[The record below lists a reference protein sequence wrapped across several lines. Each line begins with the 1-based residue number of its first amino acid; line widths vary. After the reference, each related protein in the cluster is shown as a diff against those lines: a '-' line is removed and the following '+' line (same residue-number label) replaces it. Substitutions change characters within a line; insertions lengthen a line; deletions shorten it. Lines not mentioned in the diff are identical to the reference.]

1 MWERSPR
8 DCSATPPVPVGQQ
21 TTALLLGWS
30 LLGLFWGWA
39 VLGSGRLRREV
50 FWDRVRKD
58 DRAQK
63 GSGAQGRTTQG
74 IWGSGAGLEAKCRYR
89 YQQVPLAELVP
100 LGRDTSSAGGCWVW
114 GSGWPLSRWGLPA
127 RLDLLCGSGGAMVG
141 LCREC
146 SPFLILTAS
155 RGRAAVSCPATV
167 GCGLELSPWP
177 RRTGCS
183 HVGGPRH
190 PVTGAGV
197 RPSISHRGADIG
209 EQWDGAGT
217 GGHVGSLD
225 RCHQPGG
232 DTVPCCMAAAHPC
245 STRAAARALLSPLQ
259 GIGSGEPSAAVFSPA
274 GASPDQEHRRAAASW
289 LECPMEQGGAG
300 TGGTGDTVP
309 PEAAAPAVPQAAQPQ
324 RGTAPAATLAQ
335 HKGTDE
341 PGQEKAGGGMT
352 EQEQETALA
361 APELQD
367 GREAVPGEEDSAV
380 QHDGGQAA
388 STGDKVPAATEAQG
402 VGKDENEKPGKK
414 KAPAAGELKGG
425 KASATAKA
433 KDGGKDEPME
443 GKGQAVTEAQDGGKD
458 KPKKEETPG
467 GSGAE
472 SGGKAESTEEK
483 ALAAANSEGGK
494 AKPVEETALAA
505 AQAQDGGKADP
516 AKEKITVVAK
526 QEVPAT
532 AKALDEGKQDA
543 KAEQAPADTKP
554 AKEKTTAAA
563 KEKAPN
569 AAKAQSGKNKEV
581 KAEKAPA
588 VKKAPDGGKEE
599 PAQEKPP
606 APAKEKAPDSVKEKA
621 VIPAKEKAPD
631 AAKAQDAEKAAAKAE
646 ETPAEKMAQ
655 GGGKKEPAE
664 EKSPAAVKVQD
675 GGKKTAKVEKST
687 VASKAGDEGKD
698 SKKEKVPAA
707 AKAQDGG
714 KKAAE
719 VEPPMPG
726 AEAGDGAVEPTEAA
740 AMAVVKAQGE
750 GEEVSKGT
758 EGQPPTIPE
767 APRPS
772 LLQSLS
778 CPAACHR
785 EEQPW
790 AEVAEMETIE
800 EESTMVELK
809 EGLTEPGSGPPALG
823 DLQPLEPP
831 GTPQERTL
839 PSATAQPPDPAGVVE
854 QPGPGV
860 QPSLTEAKPPPSPYL
875 TPDFGKEDPFEILDD
890 VPPPPAP
897 FAHRTVTLR
906 SASVSSQFSLNSKN
920 ILGGGKFGEV
930 HTCTEKET
938 GLKLAAKVIRKQGAK
953 DKEMVLLEIDVMNQL
968 NHHNL
973 IQLYDAIET
982 PREIILF
989 MEFVEG
995 GELFERI
1002 IDDDYHLTEVDCM
1015 VFVRQICEGIRF
1027 MHHMGVLHLD
1037 LKPENILCVTATG
1050 HMVKII
1056 DFGLARRLSGL
1067 SPFLGD
1073 DDTETLNNVLAANW
1087 YFDEETFESVS
1098 NEAKDFVSNL
1108 IIKDKSARMS
1118 ADQCLQHPWLNN
1130 LAEKAKRSNRRL
1142 KSQVLLKKYVMRRR
1156 WKKNFIGVCAAN
1168 RFRKITS
1175 SGSLTAL
1182 GI

>member
-1 MWERSPR
+1 LER
-8 DCSATPPVPVGQQ
+8 
-21 TTALLLGWS
+21 
-30 LLGLFWGWA
+30 
-39 VLGSGRLRREV
+39 
-50 FWDRVRKD
+50 
-58 DRAQK
+58 
-63 GSGAQGRTTQG
+63 
-74 IWGSGAGLEAKCRYR
+74 
-89 YQQVPLAELVP
+89 
-100 LGRDTSSAGGCWVW
+100 
-114 GSGWPLSRWGLPA
+114 
-127 RLDLLCGSGGAMVG
+127 
-141 LCREC
+141 
-146 SPFLILTAS
+146 
-155 RGRAAVSCPATV
+155 
-167 GCGLELSPWP
+167 
-177 RRTGCS
+177 
-183 HVGGPRH
+183 
-190 PVTGAGV
+190 
-197 RPSISHRGADIG
+197 
-209 EQWDGAGT
+209 
-217 GGHVGSLD
+217 
-225 RCHQPGG
+225 
-232 DTVPCCMAAAHPC
+232 
-245 STRAAARALLSPLQ
+245 
-259 GIGSGEPSAAVFSPA
+259 
-274 GASPDQEHRRAAASW
+274 
-289 LECPMEQGGAG
+289 PMEQGGGVG
-300 TGGTGDTVP
+300 TGGAGGTAP
-309 PEAAAPAVPQAAQPQ
+309 PEAPAAPQAAQPQ
-324 RGTAPAATLAQ
+324 GGTVPAATVAQ
-335 HKGTDE
+335 DKSTDE
-341 PGQEKAGGGMT
+341 PGQEKAGGGTT
-352 EQEQETALA
+352 EPEKETALA

-367 GREAVPGEEDSAV
+367 GREAVPGEEGSAV
-380 QHDGGQAA
+380 QPDGGQGASDGGQTA
-388 STGDKVPAATEAQG
+388 STGEKVPAATETQG
-402 VGKDENEKPGKK
+402 VGEDEKDKPGKK

-425 KASATAKA
+425 KAPAAAKA

-458 KPKKEETPG
+458 KAKKEEAPG

-505 AQAQDGGKADP
+505 AQVQDGGKEPAKEKSTVVAKQKAGDEGKDPKKEKIPAQDGGK
-516 AKEKITVVAK
+516 KI
-526 QEVPAT
+526 
-532 AKALDEGKQDA
+532 
-543 KAEQAPADTKP
+543 
-554 AKEKTTAAA
+554 
-563 KEKAPN
+563 
-569 AAKAQSGKNKEV
+569 
-581 KAEKAPA
+581 
-588 VKKAPDGGKEE
+588 
-599 PAQEKPP
+599 
-606 APAKEKAPDSVKEKA
+606 
-621 VIPAKEKAPD
+621 
-631 AAKAQDAEKAAAKAE
+631 
-646 ETPAEKMAQ
+646 
-655 GGGKKEPAE
+655 
-664 EKSPAAVKVQD
+664 
-675 GGKKTAKVEKST
+675 AKVEEST
-687 VASKAGDEGKD
+687 VASKAGNEGKD
-698 SKKEKVPAA
+698 PKKEKIP
-707 AKAQDGG
+707 AQDGG

-719 VEPPMPG
+719 VEPPTPG

-740 AMAVVKAQGE
+740 AMAVGKAQGE

-767 APRPS
+767 APRPA

-800 EESTMVELK
+800 EETTMVEPK
-809 EGLTEPGSGPPALG
+809 ESLTEPGSGPPALG

-839 PSATAQPPDPAGVVE
+839 PSATGQPPDPAGGAE

-860 QPSLTEAKPPPSPYL
+860 TPSLTEAEPPPSPYL

-906 SASVSSQFSLNSKN
+906 SANVSSQFSLNSKD

-930 HTCTEKET
+930 HTCIEKET

-1027 MHHMGVLHLD
+1027 MHHMRVLHLD
-1037 LKPENILCVTATG
+1037 LKVRRWGLTGTAGHWPAVGGRPVGQHCSGYNPNEKLKVNFGTPEFLSPEVVNYEQVSYSTDMWSMGVITYML
-1050 HMVKII
+1050 
-1056 DFGLARRLSGL
+1056 LSGL

-1118 ADQCLQHPWLNN
+1118 AAQCLQHPWLNN

>member
-1 MWERSPR
+1 ME
-8 DCSATPPVPVGQQ
+8 
-21 TTALLLGWS
+21 
-30 LLGLFWGWA
+30 
-39 VLGSGRLRREV
+39 
-50 FWDRVRKD
+50 
-58 DRAQK
+58 
-63 GSGAQGRTTQG
+63 QG
-74 IWGSGAGLEAKCRYR
+74 
-89 YQQVPLAELVP
+89 
-100 LGRDTSSAGGCWVW
+100 
-114 GSGWPLSRWGLPA
+114 
-127 RLDLLCGSGGAMVG
+127 GGA
-141 LCREC
+141 
-146 SPFLILTAS
+146 
-155 RGRAAVSCPATV
+155 
-167 GCGLELSPWP
+167 
-177 RRTGCS
+177 
-183 HVGGPRH
+183 
-190 PVTGAGV
+190 
-197 RPSISHRGADIG
+197 
-209 EQWDGAGT
+209 
-217 GGHVGSLD
+217 
-225 RCHQPGG
+225 
-232 DTVPCCMAAAHPC
+232 
-245 STRAAARALLSPLQ
+245 
-259 GIGSGEPSAAVFSPA
+259 
-274 GASPDQEHRRAAASW
+274 
-289 LECPMEQGGAG
+289 GGAG
-300 TGGTGDTVP
+300 TGGAGGTAP
-309 PEAAAPAVPQAAQPQ
+309 PEAEGSAEPAAPQAAQPQ
-324 RGTAPAATLAQ
+324 GGTAPAATVAQ
-335 HKGTDE
+335 DKGTDE
-341 PGQEKAGGGMT
+341 PGQEKAGGGTT
-352 EQEQETALA
+352 EPEQETALA
-361 APELQD
+361 APELQG
-367 GREAVPGEEDSAV
+367 GREAVPGEEALAV

-388 STGDKVPAATEAQG
+388 SDEGQAASTGEKVLAATEAQG
-402 VGKDENEKPGKK
+402 VGKDEKEKPGKK
-414 KAPAAGELKGG
+414 KAPAAGELEGG
-425 KASATAKA
+425 KASAAAKD
-433 KDGGKDEPME
+433 KDGGKDEPTE

-458 KPKKEETPG
+458 KPKKEEAPG

-472 SGGKAESTEEK
+472 IGGKAESTEEK

-494 AKPVEETALAA
+494 AKPVDETALAA
-505 AQAQDGGKADP
+505 AQAQDGGKGEP
-516 AKEKITVVAK
+516 AKEKIT
-526 QEVPAT
+526 
-532 AKALDEGKQDA
+532 
-543 KAEQAPADTKP
+543 
-554 AKEKTTAAA
+554 
-563 KEKAPN
+563 
-569 AAKAQSGKNKEV
+569 
-581 KAEKAPA
+581 
-588 VKKAPDGGKEE
+588 
-599 PAQEKPP
+599 
-606 APAKEKAPDSVKEKA
+606 
-621 VIPAKEKAPD
+621 KAPD
-631 AAKAQDAEKAAAKAE
+631 AAKAQDGEKATAKAE
-646 ETPAEKMAQ
+646 KTPAEKMAQ
-655 GGGKKEPAE
+655 GGGKKELAE
-664 EKSPAAVKVQD
+664 EKSPADVKVQD
-675 GGKKTAKVEKST
+675 GGKKTTKVEKST

-698 SKKEKVPAA
+698 SKKEKVLAT

-719 VEPPMPG
+719 VEPPTPG

-767 APRPS
+767 APRPA

-785 EEQPW
+785 EERPW

-800 EESTMVELK
+800 EESTMVGLK
-809 EGLTEPGSGPPALG
+809 EGPTEPGSGPPALG

-831 GTPQERTL
+831 STPQERTL

-906 SASVSSQFSLNSKN
+906 SASVSSQFSLNSKD

-1037 LKPENILCVTATG
+1037 LKPENILCVAATG

-1056 DFGLARRLSGL
+1056 DFGLARRYNPNEKLKVNFGTPEFLSPEVVNYEQVSYSTDMWSMGVITYMLLSGL

>member
-1 MWERSPR
+1 
-8 DCSATPPVPVGQQ
+8 SA
-21 TTALLLGWS
+21 
-30 LLGLFWGWA
+30 
-39 VLGSGRLRREV
+39 
-50 FWDRVRKD
+50 
-58 DRAQK
+58 
-63 GSGAQGRTTQG
+63 
-74 IWGSGAGLEAKCRYR
+74 
-89 YQQVPLAELVP
+89 
-100 LGRDTSSAGGCWVW
+100 DT
-114 GSGWPLSRWGLPA
+114 
-127 RLDLLCGSGGAMVG
+127 
-141 LCREC
+141 
-146 SPFLILTAS
+146 
-155 RGRAAVSCPATV
+155 
-167 GCGLELSPWP
+167 
-177 RRTGCS
+177 
-183 HVGGPRH
+183 
-190 PVTGAGV
+190 
-197 RPSISHRGADIG
+197 
-209 EQWDGAGT
+209 
-217 GGHVGSLD
+217 
-225 RCHQPGG
+225 
-232 DTVPCCMAAAHPC
+232 
-245 STRAAARALLSPLQ
+245 
-259 GIGSGEPSAAVFSPA
+259 
-274 GASPDQEHRRAAASW
+274 
-289 LECPMEQGGAG
+289 GGAG
-300 TGGTGDTVP
+300 GTAP
-309 PEAAAPAVPQAAQPQ
+309 PEAEGNAAPAAPQAAQPQ
-324 RGTAPAATLAQ
+324 EATVPAATVAQ
-335 HKGTDE
+335 DKGADE
-341 PGQEKAGGGMT
+341 PGGGKT
-352 EQEQETALA
+352 ELEQETALA
-361 APELQD
+361 APEPQD
-367 GREAVPGEEDSAV
+367 GREAVPGEEASAV

-388 STGDKVPAATEAQG
+388 SDEGQAASPGQKVPAATEAQG
-402 VGKDENEKPGKK
+402 VGKDEKDKPGKK
-414 KAPAAGELKGG
+414 KTPAAGELKGG
-425 KASATAKA
+425 KASAAAKA
-433 KDGGKDEPME
+433 KEGGKDEPME
-443 GKGQAVTEAQDGGKD
+443 GKGPAVTEAQDGGKD
-458 KPKKEETPG
+458 KPRKEEAPG

-483 ALAAANSEGGK
+483 ALAAANSEGEK
-494 AKPVEETALAA
+494 AKPKDETALAA
-505 AQAQDGGKADP
+505 LQAQDGGEGEP

-526 QEVPAT
+526 QE
-532 AKALDEGKQDA
+532 
-543 KAEQAPADTKP
+543 
-554 AKEKTTAAA
+554 
-563 KEKAPN
+563 
-569 AAKAQSGKNKEV
+569 
-581 KAEKAPA
+581 
-588 VKKAPDGGKEE
+588 DG
-599 PAQEKPP
+599 
-606 APAKEKAPDSVKEKA
+606 
-621 VIPAKEKAPD
+621 
-631 AAKAQDAEKAAAKAE
+631 EKAAAKAE
-646 ETPAEKMAQ
+646 KTPAEKMAQ
-655 GGGKKEPAE
+655 SGGKKEPAK
-664 EKSPAAVKVQD
+664 EKSPTAVKAQD

-698 SKKEKVPAA
+698 PKKEKAP

-714 KKAAE
+714 KEAAE
-719 VEPPMPG
+719 VKPPTPG
-726 AEAGDGAVEPTEAA
+726 AEAGNGAAEPTEAA

-758 EGQPPTIPE
+758 EGQPPKIPE
-767 APRPS
+767 PPRPA

-790 AEVAEMETIE
+790 GQVAEMETIE
-800 EESTMVELK
+800 EETTMVEPK
-809 EGLTEPGSGPPALG
+809 KGLTEPGSGPPALG

-839 PSATAQPPDPAGVVE
+839 PSATGQPPDPAGVAE
-854 QPGPGV
+854 QPGSEV
-860 QPSLTEAKPPPSPYL
+860 QPSSTEAKPSPSPYL

-906 SASVSSQFSLNSKN
+906 SASVSSQFSLNSKD

-1027 MHHMGVLHLD
+1027 MHHMCVLHLD
-1037 LKPENILCVTATG
+1037 LKPENILCVAATG

-1056 DFGLARRLSGL
+1056 DFGLARRYNPNEKLKVNFGTPEFLSPEVVNYEQVSYSTDMWSMGVITYMLLSGL

-1142 KSQVLLKKYVMRRR
+1142 KSQVLLKKYVMKRR

-1168 RFRKITS
+1168 RFKKITS

>member
-1 MWERSPR
+1 MER
-8 DCSATPPVPVGQQ
+8 G
-21 TTALLLGWS
+21 G
-30 LLGLFWGWA
+30 
-39 VLGSGRLRREV
+39 
-50 FWDRVRKD
+50 
-58 DRAQK
+58 
-63 GSGAQGRTTQG
+63 
-74 IWGSGAGLEAKCRYR
+74 GAGDA
-89 YQQVPLAELVP
+89 
-100 LGRDTSSAGGCWVW
+100 DT
-114 GSGWPLSRWGLPA
+114 
-127 RLDLLCGSGGAMVG
+127 GGA
-141 LCREC
+141 
-146 SPFLILTAS
+146 
-155 RGRAAVSCPATV
+155 
-167 GCGLELSPWP
+167 
-177 RRTGCS
+177 
-183 HVGGPRH
+183 GGPR
-190 PVTGAGV
+190 
-197 RPSISHRGADIG
+197 
-209 EQWDGAGT
+209 
-217 GGHVGSLD
+217 
-225 RCHQPGG
+225 
-232 DTVPCCMAAAHPC
+232 
-245 STRAAARALLSPLQ
+245 
-259 GIGSGEPSAAVFSPA
+259 
-274 GASPDQEHRRAAASW
+274 
-289 LECPMEQGGAG
+289 
-300 TGGTGDTVP
+300 
-309 PEAAAPAVPQAAQPQ
+309 AAQPQ
-324 RGTAPAATLAQ
+324 RGTAPAATVAQ

-341 PGQEKAGGGMT
+341 PGQEKAGGGT
-352 EQEQETALA
+352 SEPEQETALA
-361 APELQD
+361 APELQH
-367 GREAVPGEEDSAV
+367 GREAVPGEEASAV

-388 STGDKVPAATEAQG
+388 SDGGQAASTEEKVLAATEAQG
-402 VGKDENEKPGKK
+402 VGKDENKKPGEK
-414 KAPAAGELKGG
+414 KAPAAGELEGG
-425 KASATAKA
+425 KASAAAKA
-433 KDGGKDEPME
+433 EDGGKDEPME
-443 GKGQAVTEAQDGGKD
+443 GKGQAVIEAQDGGKD
-458 KPKKEETPG
+458 KSKKEEIPG

-472 SGGKAESTEEK
+472 SGRKAESTEEK
-483 ALAAANSEGGK
+483 ALAAANSKGGK
-494 AKPVEETALAA
+494 AKPVEETPLAA
-505 AQAQDGGKADP
+505 AQAQDGGKGEP

-599 PAQEKPP
+599 PTKEKPP
-606 APAKEKAPDSVKEKA
+606 APVKEKAPDSVKEKA
-621 VIPAKEKAPD
+621 AIPAKEKAPD
-631 AAKAQDAEKAAAKAE
+631 TAKAQDGEKAAAKAE
-646 ETPAEKMAQ
+646 KTPAEKMAQ

-698 SKKEKVPAA
+698 SKKEKVPTTAKEKVPAA

-719 VEPPMPG
+719 VEPPTPG

-767 APRPS
+767 APRPA

-785 EEQPW
+785 QEQPW

-854 QPGPGV
+854 QPGPV
-860 QPSLTEAKPPPSPYL
+860 VEPSLTEAKPPPSPYL
-875 TPDFGKEDPFEILDD
+875 TPDFGKEDPSEILDD

-897 FAHRTVTLR
+897 FAHRIVTLR

-1037 LKPENILCVTATG
+1037 LKPENILCVAATG

-1056 DFGLARRLSGL
+1056 DFGLARRYNPNEKLKVNFGTPEFLSPEVVNYEQVSYTTDMWSMGVITYMLLSGL

>member
-1 MWERSPR
+1 ME
-8 DCSATPPVPVGQQ
+8 
-21 TTALLLGWS
+21 
-30 LLGLFWGWA
+30 
-39 VLGSGRLRREV
+39 
-50 FWDRVRKD
+50 
-58 DRAQK
+58 
-63 GSGAQGRTTQG
+63 QG
-74 IWGSGAGLEAKCRYR
+74 
-89 YQQVPLAELVP
+89 
-100 LGRDTSSAGGCWVW
+100 
-114 GSGWPLSRWGLPA
+114 
-127 RLDLLCGSGGAMVG
+127 GGA
-141 LCREC
+141 
-146 SPFLILTAS
+146 
-155 RGRAAVSCPATV
+155 
-167 GCGLELSPWP
+167 
-177 RRTGCS
+177 
-183 HVGGPRH
+183 
-190 PVTGAGV
+190 
-197 RPSISHRGADIG
+197 
-209 EQWDGAGT
+209 
-217 GGHVGSLD
+217 
-225 RCHQPGG
+225 
-232 DTVPCCMAAAHPC
+232 
-245 STRAAARALLSPLQ
+245 
-259 GIGSGEPSAAVFSPA
+259 
-274 GASPDQEHRRAAASW
+274 
-289 LECPMEQGGAG
+289 GGAG
-300 TGGTGDTVP
+300 TGGAGGTAP
-309 PEAAAPAVPQAAQPQ
+309 PGAPPAAQPQ
-324 RGTAPAATLAQ
+324 AGTAPAATVAQ
-335 HKGTDE
+335 DKGKDE
-341 PGQEKAGGGMT
+341 PGQEKAGGGT
-352 EQEQETALA
+352 AEQETAVA

-367 GREAVPGEEDSAV
+367 GREAVPGEEGSAV
-380 QHDGGQAA
+380 QRDGGQAA
-388 STGDKVPAATEAQG
+388 PDEGQAASTREKVLAATEAQG
-402 VGKDENEKPGKK
+402 VGKDEKDEPGKK
-414 KAPAAGELKGG
+414 KAPAAGEVKGG
-425 KASATAKA
+425 KASAAAKA

-443 GKGQAVTEAQDGGKD
+443 GNGLPITEAQDGGKD
-458 KPKKEETPG
+458 TPKKEEAPG

-483 ALAAANSEGGK
+483 TLAAANSEGGK

-505 AQAQDGGKADP
+505 AQAQGGGKGEP
-516 AKEKITVVAK
+516 AEEKIT
-526 QEVPAT
+526 
-532 AKALDEGKQDA
+532 
-543 KAEQAPADTKP
+543 
-554 AKEKTTAAA
+554 
-563 KEKAPN
+563 
-569 AAKAQSGKNKEV
+569 
-581 KAEKAPA
+581 
-588 VKKAPDGGKEE
+588 
-599 PAQEKPP
+599 
-606 APAKEKAPDSVKEKA
+606 
-621 VIPAKEKAPD
+621 KAPD
-631 AAKAQDAEKAAAKAE
+631 AAKAQNGEKAAAKAE
-646 ETPAEKMAQ
+646 KTPAEKMAQ
-655 GGGKKEPAE
+655 AGGKKEPAK

-687 VASKAGDEGKD
+687 IASKAGDEGKD
-698 SKKEKVPAA
+698 PKQEKGPAT

-719 VEPPMPG
+719 VEPPTPG

-740 AMAVVKAQGE
+740 AMAVVEAQGE
-750 GEEVSKGT
+750 GEEMSKGT

-767 APRPS
+767 PPRPA

-800 EESTMVELK
+800 EETTMVEPK

-839 PSATAQPPDPAGVVE
+839 PSATGQPPDPAGVAE

-860 QPSLTEAKPPPSPYL
+860 QPPLTEAKPPPSPYL

-906 SASVSSQFSLNSKN
+906 SASVSSQFSLSSKD

-1027 MHHMGVLHLD
+1027 MHHAGVLHLD

-1056 DFGLARRLSGL
+1056 DFGLARRYNPNEKLKVNFGTPEFLSPEVVNYEQVSYSTDMWSMGVITYMLLSGL

>member
-1 MWERSPR
+1 
-8 DCSATPPVPVGQQ
+8 
-21 TTALLLGWS
+21 
-30 LLGLFWGWA
+30 
-39 VLGSGRLRREV
+39 
-50 FWDRVRKD
+50 
-58 DRAQK
+58 
-63 GSGAQGRTTQG
+63 
-74 IWGSGAGLEAKCRYR
+74 
-89 YQQVPLAELVP
+89 
-100 LGRDTSSAGGCWVW
+100 
-114 GSGWPLSRWGLPA
+114 
-127 RLDLLCGSGGAMVG
+127 
-141 LCREC
+141 
-146 SPFLILTAS
+146 
-155 RGRAAVSCPATV
+155 
-167 GCGLELSPWP
+167 
-177 RRTGCS
+177 
-183 HVGGPRH
+183 
-190 PVTGAGV
+190 
-197 RPSISHRGADIG
+197 
-209 EQWDGAGT
+209 
-217 GGHVGSLD
+217 
-225 RCHQPGG
+225 
-232 DTVPCCMAAAHPC
+232 
-245 STRAAARALLSPLQ
+245 
-259 GIGSGEPSAAVFSPA
+259 
-274 GASPDQEHRRAAASW
+274 
-289 LECPMEQGGAG
+289 
-300 TGGTGDTVP
+300 
-309 PEAAAPAVPQAAQPQ
+309 AQPQ
-324 RGTAPAATLAQ
+324 AGTAPAATATRDT
-335 HKGTDE
+335 GTDG
-341 PGQEKAGGGMT
+341 PGREKAGAGTT
-352 EQEQETALA
+352 EPEPETAPA
-361 APELQD
+361 APEL
-367 GREAVPGEEDSAV
+367 REAAPGEEDSAV
-380 QHDGGQAA
+380 QRHGGRAAADEGQAA
-388 STGDKVPAATEAQG
+388 STGAKVPAATEAQG
-402 VGKDENEKPGKK
+402 VGKDEEEKPGKK
-414 KAPAAGELKGG
+414 KAAAAAGEVKGG
-425 KASATAKA
+425 KASAAGKAA
-433 KDGGKDEPME
+433 KDGGKDEPVE
-443 GKGQAVTEAQDGGKD
+443 GKGLAVAEAQDGGKD
-458 KPKKEETPG
+458 KPKKEEAPG
-467 GSGAE
+467 GSGAG
-472 SGGKAESTEEK
+472 SGGKAECTEEK
-483 ALAAANSEGGK
+483 ALAAANSEEGK

-505 AQAQDGGKADP
+505 AQAQDGGKGEP
-516 AKEKITVVAK
+516 AKEKITGVAK
-526 QEVPAT
+526 QE
-532 AKALDEGKQDA
+532 
-543 KAEQAPADTKP
+543 
-554 AKEKTTAAA
+554 
-563 KEKAPN
+563 
-569 AAKAQSGKNKEV
+569 
-581 KAEKAPA
+581 
-588 VKKAPDGGKEE
+588 DG
-599 PAQEKPP
+599 
-606 APAKEKAPDSVKEKA
+606 
-621 VIPAKEKAPD
+621 
-631 AAKAQDAEKAAAKAE
+631 EKAAAKAE
-646 ETPAEKMAQ
+646 KTPAEKMAED
-655 GGGKKEPAE
+655 GGKKEPAK

-687 VASKAGDEGKD
+687 VASKAEDEGKD
-698 SKKEKVPAA
+698 SKKEKVPAT

-719 VEPPMPG
+719 VEPPTPG

-740 AMAVVKAQGE
+740 AMAVVEAQGE
-750 GEEVSKGT
+750 GEEASKGT
-758 EGQPPTIPE
+758 EGQPPTVPE
-767 APRPS
+767 PPRPA

-790 AEVAEMETIE
+790 AEMETIE
-800 EESTMVELK
+800 EETMMAEPK
-809 EGLTEPGSGPPALG
+809 EGLTEPGRGPPALG

-839 PSATAQPPDPAGVVE
+839 PSAPGQPPDPAGVAE

-860 QPSLTEAKPPPSPYL
+860 EPSLTEAKPPPSPYL

-897 FAHRTVTLR
+897 FAHRIVTLR
-906 SASVSSQFSLNSKN
+906 SASVSSQFSLSSKE

-1037 LKPENILCVTATG
+1037 LKPENILCVAATG

-1056 DFGLARRLSGL
+1056 DFGLARRYNPNEKLKVNFGTPEFLSPEVVNYEQVTYTTDMWSMGVITYMLLSGL

>member
-1 MWERSPR
+1 
-8 DCSATPPVPVGQQ
+8 
-21 TTALLLGWS
+21 
-30 LLGLFWGWA
+30 
-39 VLGSGRLRREV
+39 
-50 FWDRVRKD
+50 
-58 DRAQK
+58 
-63 GSGAQGRTTQG
+63 
-74 IWGSGAGLEAKCRYR
+74 
-89 YQQVPLAELVP
+89 
-100 LGRDTSSAGGCWVW
+100 
-114 GSGWPLSRWGLPA
+114 
-127 RLDLLCGSGGAMVG
+127 
-141 LCREC
+141 
-146 SPFLILTAS
+146 
-155 RGRAAVSCPATV
+155 
-167 GCGLELSPWP
+167 
-177 RRTGCS
+177 
-183 HVGGPRH
+183 
-190 PVTGAGV
+190 
-197 RPSISHRGADIG
+197 
-209 EQWDGAGT
+209 
-217 GGHVGSLD
+217 
-225 RCHQPGG
+225 
-232 DTVPCCMAAAHPC
+232 
-245 STRAAARALLSPLQ
+245 
-259 GIGSGEPSAAVFSPA
+259 
-274 GASPDQEHRRAAASW
+274 
-289 LECPMEQGGAG
+289 MEQGGGAGGADTGG
-300 TGGTGDTVP
+300 TGGTAP
-309 PEAAAPAVPQAAQPQ
+309 PETEGSAAPAAPQAAQPQ
-324 RGTAPAATLAQ
+324 GGTAPAATVAQ
-335 HKGTDE
+335 DTGTDE
-341 PGQEKAGGGMT
+341 PGQEKAGGGTT
-352 EQEQETALA
+352 EPGQQTALA

-367 GREAVPGEEDSAV
+367 GREAAPGEEASAV
-380 QHDGGQAA
+380 QRDGGLAASDGGQTA
-388 STGDKVPAATEAQG
+388 SPEEKVTPATEAQG
-402 VGKDENEKPGKK
+402 VGKDEKERPGKK
-414 KAPAAGELKGG
+414 KDPAAGEVKGG
-425 KASATAKA
+425 KASDTAKA
-433 KDGGKDEPME
+433 EDGGKDEPVE
-443 GKGQAVTEAQDGGKD
+443 GNGLAVTEAQDGGKD
-458 KPKKEETPG
+458 KPKKEEAPG
-467 GSGAE
+467 GSQAE

-483 ALAAANSEGGK
+483 ALAAANSEGRK

-505 AQAQDGGKADP
+505 GQAQDGGKGEP
-516 AKEKITVVAK
+516 AKEKITVAAK

-569 AAKAQSGKNKEV
+569 AAKAQNGKNKVV

-599 PAQEKPP
+599 PTKEKPP
-606 APAKEKAPDSVKEKA
+606 AVVKEKA
-621 VIPAKEKAPD
+621 IIPAKEKAPD
-631 AAKAQDAEKAAAKAE
+631 TAKAQDGEKAAAKAE
-646 ETPAEKMAQ
+646 KTTTEKMAQ
-655 GGGKKEPAE
+655 GGGKKEPE
-664 EKSPAAVKVQD
+664 KEKSPAAVKVQD
-675 GGKKTAKVEKST
+675 GGKKTAKVENST
-687 VASKAGDEGKD
+687 VASKAGDEGKE
-698 SKKEKVPAA
+698 SKKEKIPAT

-719 VEPPMPG
+719 VEPPTPG
-726 AEAGDGAVEPTEAA
+726 TEAGDGAVEPTEAA
-740 AMAVVKAQGE
+740 AMAAVNAQGE

-767 APRPS
+767 PPRPA

-800 EESTMVELK
+800 EETTMVEPK

-831 GTPQERTL
+831 GTPLERTL
-839 PSATAQPPDPAGVVE
+839 PSATGQPPDPAGVAE

-906 SASVSSQFSLNSKN
+906 SASVSPQFSLSSKD

-1037 LKPENILCVTATG
+1037 LKPENILCVSATG

-1056 DFGLARRLSGL
+1056 DFGLARRYNPNEKLKVNFGTPEFLSPEVVNYEQVSYTTDMWSMGVITYMLLSGL

-1118 ADQCLQHPWLNN
+1118 ADKCLQHPWLNN

>member
-1 MWERSPR
+1 
-8 DCSATPPVPVGQQ
+8 
-21 TTALLLGWS
+21 
-30 LLGLFWGWA
+30 
-39 VLGSGRLRREV
+39 
-50 FWDRVRKD
+50 
-58 DRAQK
+58 
-63 GSGAQGRTTQG
+63 
-74 IWGSGAGLEAKCRYR
+74 
-89 YQQVPLAELVP
+89 
-100 LGRDTSSAGGCWVW
+100 
-114 GSGWPLSRWGLPA
+114 
-127 RLDLLCGSGGAMVG
+127 
-141 LCREC
+141 
-146 SPFLILTAS
+146 
-155 RGRAAVSCPATV
+155 
-167 GCGLELSPWP
+167 
-177 RRTGCS
+177 
-183 HVGGPRH
+183 
-190 PVTGAGV
+190 
-197 RPSISHRGADIG
+197 
-209 EQWDGAGT
+209 
-217 GGHVGSLD
+217 
-225 RCHQPGG
+225 
-232 DTVPCCMAAAHPC
+232 
-245 STRAAARALLSPLQ
+245 
-259 GIGSGEPSAAVFSPA
+259 
-274 GASPDQEHRRAAASW
+274 
-289 LECPMEQGGAG
+289 MEQGGGADG
-300 TGGTGDTVP
+300 ADTGGAGGTVP
-309 PEAAAPAVPQAAQPQ
+309 PKAEGSAAAQAAQPQ
-324 RGTAPAATLAQ
+324 GRTVPAATLAQ
-335 HKGTDE
+335 NEGTGE
-341 PGQEKAGGGMT
+341 PGQEKAAGEPGGGKI
-352 EQEQETALA
+352 ESEQETALA
-361 APELQD
+361 APEPQD
-367 GREAVPGEEDSAV
+367 GREAVPGEEALAV

-388 STGDKVPAATEAQG
+388 SIGEKVPAATEVQG
-402 VGKDENEKPGKK
+402 IGKDEKDKPEKK

-425 KASATAKA
+425 KASAAAKA
-433 KDGGKDEPME
+433 KDGGKDEPIE
-443 GKGQAVTEAQDGGKD
+443 GKGLAVTEAQDGRKD
-458 KPKKEETPG
+458 KPKKEEAPG
-467 GSGAE
+467 GSGVE
-472 SGGKAESTEEK
+472 SGGKGESTEEK
-483 ALAAANSEGGK
+483 ALAAVNSEGGK
-494 AKPVEETALAA
+494 AKPMEETALAA
-505 AQAQDGGKADP
+505 AQAPDGGEGDP
-516 AKEKITVVAK
+516 AKEKITVLAK

-543 KAEQAPADTKP
+543 KAEQGPADTKP

-563 KEKAPN
+563 KEKPPN
-569 AAKAQSGKNKEV
+569 AAKAQSGENKVV

-588 VKKAPDGGKEE
+588 VKKASDGGKEE
-599 PAQEKPP
+599 PTKEKAP
-606 APAKEKAPDSVKEKA
+606 APVKEKAPASVKEKAPAPVKEKAPASVKEKAIIPAKEKAPASVKEKA
-621 VIPAKEKAPD
+621 IIPAKEKAPD
-631 AAKAQDAEKAAAKAE
+631 ASKAQDGEKAAAKAE
-646 ETPAEKMAQ
+646 KTPAEKIAQ
-655 GGGKKEPAE
+655 GGDKKEPVK
-664 EKSPAAVKVQD
+664 EKSPPTVKVQD

-698 SKKEKVPAA
+698 PKKEKVPAT
-707 AKAQDGG
+707 AKARDGG

-719 VEPPMPG
+719 VEPPTPG
-726 AEAGDGAVEPTEAA
+726 EEAGDGAAEPTEAA

-767 APRPS
+767 PPRPA

-790 AEVAEMETIE
+790 ADVVEMETIE
-800 EESTMVELK
+800 EETTMVEPK
-809 EGLTEPGSGPPALG
+809 EGPTEPGSGPPALG
-823 DLQPLEPP
+823 DLQSLEPT

-839 PSATAQPPDPAGVVE
+839 PSATVQPLDPAGVAE
-854 QPGPGV
+854 QHGSGV

-906 SASVSSQFSLNSKN
+906 SANVSSQFTLSSKD

-930 HTCTEKET
+930 HTCIEKET

-1027 MHHMGVLHLD
+1027 MHHMCVLHLD
-1037 LKPENILCVTATG
+1037 LKPENILCVAATG

-1056 DFGLARRLSGL
+1056 DFGLARRYNPNEKLKVNFGTPEFLSPEVVNYEQVSYTTDMWSMGVITYMLLSGL

-1087 YFDEETFESVS
+1087 YFDEETFESIS

-1175 SGSLTAL
+1175 SGSLTTL

>member
-1 MWERSPR
+1 
-8 DCSATPPVPVGQQ
+8 A
-21 TTALLLGWS
+21 
-30 LLGLFWGWA
+30 
-39 VLGSGRLRREV
+39 
-50 FWDRVRKD
+50 
-58 DRAQK
+58 
-63 GSGAQGRTTQG
+63 
-74 IWGSGAGLEAKCRYR
+74 
-89 YQQVPLAELVP
+89 
-100 LGRDTSSAGGCWVW
+100 DT
-114 GSGWPLSRWGLPA
+114 
-127 RLDLLCGSGGAMVG
+127 
-141 LCREC
+141 
-146 SPFLILTAS
+146 
-155 RGRAAVSCPATV
+155 
-167 GCGLELSPWP
+167 
-177 RRTGCS
+177 
-183 HVGGPRH
+183 
-190 PVTGAGV
+190 
-197 RPSISHRGADIG
+197 
-209 EQWDGAGT
+209 
-217 GGHVGSLD
+217 
-225 RCHQPGG
+225 
-232 DTVPCCMAAAHPC
+232 
-245 STRAAARALLSPLQ
+245 
-259 GIGSGEPSAAVFSPA
+259 
-274 GASPDQEHRRAAASW
+274 
-289 LECPMEQGGAG
+289 GGAG
-300 TGGTGDTVP
+300 GTAPSGA
-309 PEAAAPAVPQAAQPQ
+309 EGSAASAAPQAAQPQ
-324 RGTAPAATLAQ
+324 AGTAPAATVAQ
-335 HKGTDE
+335 DEGTDE
-341 PGQEKAGGGMT
+341 PGGGKT
-352 EQEQETALA
+352 EPEQETAPA
-361 APELQD
+361 APEPQD
-367 GREAVPGEEDSAV
+367 GREAVPGEEAPAV

-388 STGDKVPAATEAQG
+388 SDEGQAASTGHKVPAATEAQG
-402 VGKDENEKPGKK
+402 VGKDEKEKPGKK

-425 KASATAKA
+425 KASAAAKA
-433 KDGGKDEPME
+433 KDGGKDKPME
-443 GKGQAVTEAQDGGKD
+443 GKGLAVTEAQDGGKD
-458 KPKKEETPG
+458 KPKKEEAPG

-494 AKPVEETALAA
+494 AKPKEETALAA
-505 AQAQDGGKADP
+505 APAQDGGKGDP
-516 AKEKITVVAK
+516 AKEKNTVVAK
-526 QEVPAT
+526 QE
-532 AKALDEGKQDA
+532 
-543 KAEQAPADTKP
+543 
-554 AKEKTTAAA
+554 
-563 KEKAPN
+563 
-569 AAKAQSGKNKEV
+569 
-581 KAEKAPA
+581 
-588 VKKAPDGGKEE
+588 DG
-599 PAQEKPP
+599 
-606 APAKEKAPDSVKEKA
+606 
-621 VIPAKEKAPD
+621 
-631 AAKAQDAEKAAAKAE
+631 EKAAAKAE
-646 ETPAEKMAQ
+646 KTPAEKMAQ
-655 GGGKKEPAE
+655 GGGKKEPAK

-687 VASKAGDEGKD
+687 VASKAGNEGKD
-698 SKKEKVPAA
+698 PKKEKVSAT

-719 VEPPMPG
+719 VKLPTPG
-726 AEAGDGAVEPTEAA
+726 AEAGDGAAEPVEAA

-767 APRPS
+767 PPRPP

-785 EEQPW
+785 EGQPW

-800 EESTMVELK
+800 EETTMGEPK

-839 PSATAQPPDPAGVVE
+839 PSATGQPPDPAGVAE

-906 SASVSSQFSLNSKN
+906 SASVSSQFSLNSKD

-930 HTCTEKET
+930 HTCIEKET

-1027 MHHMGVLHLD
+1027 MHHMCVLHLD
-1037 LKPENILCVTATG
+1037 LKPENILCVAATG

-1056 DFGLARRLSGL
+1056 DFGLARRYNPNEKLKVNFGTPEFLSPEVVNYEQVSYSTDMWSMGVITYMLLSGL

-1098 NEAKDFVSNL
+1098 DEAKDFVSNL